1 MIAAAAAVV
10 ARAADAASAGSIAV
24 SNSGAA
30 GPISLP
36 RVSSRPG
43 ILRPNFPVAPWLLA
57 LTPLVS
63 SFAVRISNLADS
75 IDSTQKTL
83 SRPDPGWIE
92 PSKPSIA
99 QAAPAPRTHTGRRG
113 MSAALFAAAA
123 ILAIASAP
131 KPGICDQGGPS
142 QPLRNVAGIVTH
154 RDGKQVPVGTAFFV
168 AVPSRVFEGRSF
180 VYLVTAHHNLLDAA
194 GKPASG
200 LYLTFEDA
208 KSGATREEP
217 LPPETKW
224 VLDPGNETTDV
235 AAVPFNPSGA
245 NIAPI
250 PLGSIMATETEMAA
264 LAETGAQAYY
274 LTAASVGI
282 NNPRFEALARF
293 GRVSVARPLEAEVP
307 GAGIQNLC
315 FMDGGGTPGF
325 SSGAP
330 VFIQAGLRFVL
341 WGILESTNSASASPT
356 FQGLAGL
363 VPANSVAE
371 TVEAMA
377 AAQEKNLRKPR

>member
-1 MIAAAAAVV
+1 MRTSRLVGHKHI
-10 ARAADAASAGSIAV
+10 RAFRDAT
-24 SNSGAA
+24 
-30 GPISLP
+30 
-36 RVSSRPG
+36 
-43 ILRPNFPVAPWLLA
+43 FA
-57 LTPLVS
+57 L
-63 SFAVRISNLADS
+63 
-75 IDSTQKTL
+75 
-83 SRPDPGWIE
+83 
-92 PSKPSIA
+92 
-99 QAAPAPRTHTGRRG
+99 
-113 MSAALFAAAA
+113 AAA
-123 ILAIASAP
+123 IFLVAAP
-131 KPGICDQGGPS
+131 SRALPDENGPS

-154 RDGKQVPVGTAFFV
+154 REGKQVPVGTAFFV
-168 AVPSRVFEGRSF
+168 AVPSHVFEGRSF
-180 VYLVTAHHNLLDAA
+180 VYLVTAHHNLLDSQ
-194 GKPASG
+194 GKPAEG
-200 LYLTFEDA
+200 LFLTFEDV
-208 KSGATREEP
+208 KSGVTREEP
-217 LPPETKW
+217 LPLETKW
-224 VLDPGNETTDV
+224 VLNPSSQSIDV

-282 NNPRFEALARF
+282 TKPRFEALARF
-293 GRVSVARPLEAEVP
+293 ARVSVARPLEAEVP
-307 GAGIQNLC
+307 GAGVQELC

-363 VPANSVAE
+363 VPASSVAE

-377 AAQEKNLRKPR
+377 AAQERNLRKPR